1 MTAVRSLPT
10 RSSGDTPPSP
20 AGLQLGAGSVSF
32 SGHPCPACCGSGHGR
47 GYRPCG
53 RCHGDGWLVPR
64 LTRRQ
69 QARAQLAAIGA

>member
-1 MTAVRSLPT
+1 MTAVRSMPT
-10 RSSGDTPPSP
+10 RSSGDTLLPRPPS
-20 AGLQLGAGSVSF
+20 QLVAGSAF
-32 SGHPCPACCGSGHGR
+32 SGHVCPACCGSGHGR